1 MKAIMEYN
9 VTGSLNGKVTYYPKN
24 NHKVPLTKTITSVLE
39 SFESKKK
46 AYTNWEKYDYFLNN
60 IMKEYPNVLNKKMF
74 TEINKQKEE
83 YQEMTETQNFYTKED
98 YEQAIKDIDSLYLN
112 LIHEV
117 ETKTKTKFGI
127 DFTLE

>member
-1 MKAIMEYN
+1 
-9 VTGSLNGKVTYYPKN
+9 
-24 NHKVPLTKTITSVLE
+24 
-39 SFESKKK
+39 
-46 AYTNWEKYDYFLNN
+46 
-60 IMKEYPNVLNKKMF
+60 MKEYPNVLNKKMF

-98 YEQAIKDIDSLYLN
+98 YEKAIKDIDSLYLN